1 MPKAWINERKKEFY
15 YRKAKAE
22 KFRSRASYKLLQAAN
37 KYHFIKS
44 GYVVVDLGAAPG
56 GWTQAALQLVEDSG
70 FVLAV
75 DIKPIIS
82 FEGTNVLSILGDVSD
97 QKTVQKIMRFLPRSA
112 DVVISDVSPNISGV
126 WELDHARQID
136 LASHSLRISTY
147 ILRAGG
153 NFFVKVFQ
161 GSMINDFV
169 NEAKKYFSFVKL
181 VKPKASRLK
190 SAELYLLGMNFKNKN
205 LVNNLR
211 F

>member
-22 KFRSRASYKLLQAAN
+22 KFRSRASYKLLQVAN

-97 QKTVQKIMRFLPRSA
+97 QETVQKIMRFLPRSA